1 MSLRPV
7 NTKNVIKFYIK
18 NKLYHHALLGDDNIN
33 VFDRILMNICLEQY
47 HDVLNCNIS
56 YDDIC
61 FISVTENRNK
71 IIYDLPIH
79 LSELYVSRSRCTSF
93 SIPPNTAE
101 NLKII
106 CLDYSNLTT
115 VPIISHCHQLQ
126 SCTINHS
133 NISSFHEKLPEKLIE
148 FNLRWNVITSFDF
161 TVALQLEKLDLNNNH
176 FINYSIIE
184 GNGGKTFSY
193 LQQNTYVHNV
203 MNKKNRP
210 ITIQKT
216 KKTRNNNPVA
226 KESNLFG
233 EQSVHLSSINVSVH
247 KSIIAINEWIE
258 TNKFTIKDVTMG
270 EIQTYINDPSI
281 IAFLIESLDC
291 EHIHSLTKCT
301 YKDLFQLV
309 WCVAI
314 NHKDKLDIIQRISVE
329 IKDSINMCFT
339 GKINRIV
346 NSLTGILECVT
357 IGISTREQIQ
367 LNIQRIVQK
376 VVDNKLDYADGLCEI
391 KELFI
396 NDTDNQVSW
405 LDAYADYE
413 PSPIP
418 IICNRIIDG
427 EPYRF
432 THKLTYDNMILD
444 NGRIVGSFE
453 ESTGDNVFFNEL

>member
-1 MSLRPV
+1 
-7 NTKNVIKFYIK
+7 
-18 NKLYHHALLGDDNIN
+18 
-33 VFDRILMNICLEQY
+33 
-47 HDVLNCNIS
+47 
-56 YDDIC
+56 
-61 FISVTENRNK
+61 
-71 IIYDLPIH
+71 
-79 LSELYVSRSRCTSF
+79 
-93 SIPPNTAE
+93 
-101 NLKII
+101 
-106 CLDYSNLTT
+106 
-115 VPIISHCHQLQ
+115 
-126 SCTINHS
+126 
-133 NISSFHEKLPEKLIE
+133 
-148 FNLRWNVITSFDF
+148 
-161 TVALQLEKLDLNNNH
+161 
-176 FINYSIIE
+176 
-184 GNGGKTFSY
+184 
-193 LQQNTYVHNV
+193 
-203 MNKKNRP
+203 
-210 ITIQKT
+210 
-216 KKTRNNNPVA
+216 
-226 KESNLFG
+226 
-233 EQSVHLSSINVSVH
+233 
-247 KSIIAINEWIE
+247 
-258 TNKFTIKDVTMG
+258 MG